1 MGLGVR
7 VVGVGSWGRV
17 PMGDWS
23 GDQGFGAMAV
33 ADPGF
38 TQRGAKPQVGA
49 LGYKSTK
56 SSLKLHEIPPPLDS
70 PLDGWGFS
78 TNQLPKLWLLH
89 VIMLSTSS
97 TLRYCVFV
105 TLTLC
110 SMHNQDNLV
119 FRLL

>member
-56 SSLKLHEIPPPLDS
+56 SSLKLHEIPPPGFATGWVGFLDK
-70 PLDGWGFS
+70 PI
-78 TNQLPKLWLLH
+78 TK
-89 VIMLSTSS
+89 
-97 TLRYCVFV
+97 TLAASCNNVE
-105 TLTLC
+105 
-110 SMHNQDNLV
+110 H
-119 FRLL
+119 